1 MARLS
6 GLQRD
11 VLALYRKCLRESRKK
26 PVMKEARKHF
36 EAYARLEFNKN
47 ITLDKKD
54 FNTIEYLLRKG
65 QRQVDM
71 YSSPEQARR
80 KERVE
85 ARNRRSKSSK
95 TSIVTRSQ
103 RRALKQVRQEVF
115 GWESSSAKFTRRDQE
130 SDTVLPLVESAI
142 ASSPTYHS
150 DKTTR
155 ETRMHS
161 VDGAGCS
168 TFNKIKGAI
177 TNKNIISQ
185 TGTRTNSTQLT
196 GLDQLRRYQVN
207 PGNSAP
213 QESCIHNTRSLY
225 RKYNPSTRTSFVSP
239 ARSKAF
245 LAASTL
251 ASLYEEQGT
260 NHQNGIHLSGVS
272 ISGDPSK
279 KDISRNNTALIGASR
294 LASLAQG
301 KSFSSS
307 IHSIVQSIASDPSS
321 RSPSQRRAL
330 KRFTRDLELYLQIA
344 KQVPKQTPI
353 SSVPSTSFSTQTIQ
367 TIQEFKPYHAEFQ
380 AAGLAVTSS
389 EQRNKSVQGVQS
401 YGRRRTVPEIQ
412 PLLSGHK
419 STVLTDFETKR
430 GRPLLAIEES
440 LQDSLPANEM
450 GIKDSNL
457 LTKKSIAGRA
467 RIEKELSTLSIASEE
482 TVIEWA
488 QEYERADP
496 ANHIESPPCC
506 DLAPPRASSPAK
518 SYRPDSAISSQHGT
532 PAAKKSLPWLRKPP
546 ITADSAFKSDDV
558 IRDSRLSKL
567 AGDAAE
573 SPPYSE
579 FTSQPNSQS
588 SSIVLHLDTPPE
600 HKRYVPDQ
608 IPRASTSTTSSAS
621 PIPPTTTP
629 YVQSFVS
636 PGAGDNIGVADFA
649 NPEQPASQG
658 RSMLTNGE
666 TIAQKDIPLLK
677 NHATQTSAAP
687 SFITRAPHFT
697 TQIPVTV
704 QSQQRRGLI
713 LKSSLINETQRR
725 RLHQVAKTAGTDPA
739 PSHQILHAAF
749 TSAPPHVSSSPL
761 HCTQCNV
768 VLNANSDSK
777 LRPNIG
783 SAPGPSLGFDASSKR
798 KNTRICE
805 SPETIHCE
813 GCNLSVGN
821 SDKSIKTT
829 ASQHPRQNV
838 ERDVPL
844 HEYDDTRTMGIGSK
858 GKQKEPDVS
867 ADEGYFARQ
876 SNVRRSGGKLVSV
889 SERTPTPLPDQT
901 ERKSTA
907 DQVSPSQASATSIP
921 MPIQAGQSSQSTR
934 PGYVQGQVLSYA
946 RLPDIPVLLEISP
959 KLSVSES
966 VGDLQNQLSSLEKHT
981 KQEKDTKKLF
991 KGLRVATAA
1000 ACEEGVDKFIEEIT
1014 GYKVRKLL
1022 MDISALDGL
1031 GVNTLAHVARQT
1043 AQKRRGDLRR
1053 LQMTQITK
1061 EEARERN
1068 FERGLGFGD
1077 GDGDGNDSW
1086 KNSLEDVARM
1096 RRKGQGRGKLPRSQ
1110 SGEFRRNQNNSLE
1123 RERPSKDRALGL
1135 VAGDQGVRLREEAE
1149 AAFDEVSARED

>member
-1 MARLS
+1 MVNFKIHWKGCPHRTFPRIDNTSNRPQPNFTRCTSHANKGTCEIHNCR
-6 GLQRD
+6 
-11 VLALYRKCLRESRKK
+11 AL
-26 PVMKEARKHF
+26 
-36 EAYARLEFNKN
+36 
-47 ITLDKKD
+47 
-54 FNTIEYLLRKG
+54 
-65 QRQVDM
+65 
-71 YSSPEQARR
+71 EQARR
-80 KERVE
+80 KERIE
-85 ARNRRSKSSK
+85 ARNRRSRSLK

-103 RRALKQVRQEVF
+103 RRASKQVRREVF
-115 GWESSSAKFTRRDQE
+115 GWESSSAKITRQDQE
-130 SDTVLPLVESAI
+130 SDTVLPLVESAVE
-142 ASSPTYHS
+142 SSPTYHP
-150 DKTTR
+150 DKTTD
-155 ETRMHS
+155 ETLIHS

-168 TFNKIKGAI
+168 TFNKIKASI

-185 TGTRTNSTQLT
+185 TGTRNNSTQLT
-196 GLDQLRRYQVN
+196 GLDQIRRYQAN

-213 QESCIHNTRSLY
+213 QESCTNNTRSLY

-251 ASLYEEQGT
+251 ASLYEEQGS
-260 NHQNGIHLSGVS
+260 NHQNVIQSSGVS

-294 LASLAQG
+294 LATLAQG

-307 IHSIVQSIASDPSS
+307 VHSIVQSIASHPSS

-353 SSVPSTSFSTQTIQ
+353 SSGPSTSFSTQTIQ

-401 YGRRRTVPEIQ
+401 YGRRNTSPKVQ
-412 PLLSGHK
+412 SLLSDHR
-419 STVLTDFETKR
+419 SPVIADFKTER
-430 GRPLLAIEES
+430 RSPLLAIEEP

-450 GIKDSNL
+450 GIKGSNV
-457 LTKKSIAGRA
+457 LTKKSIPDRA
-467 RIEKELSTLSIASEE
+467 KAQKELSTMSVASEE
-482 TVIEWA
+482 TVIEWTPA
-488 QEYERADP
+488 YERVDT
-496 ANHIESPPCC
+496 ANQIESQPCC
-506 DLAPPRASSPAK
+506 DLAPPRPASPAK
-518 SYRPDSAISSQHGT
+518 SNRPDSAISPQHGT
-532 PAAKKSLPWLRKPP
+532 PPAKRSLPWLRKPSV
-546 ITADSAFKSDDV
+546 TAEPASESDTA

-567 AGDAAE
+567 AGDAAA

-579 FTSQPNSQS
+579 FTSQPDSQS

-600 HKRYVPDQ
+600 HKHCVPDQ
-608 IPRASTSTTSSAS
+608 IPRASTSTMSSAS
-621 PIPPTTTP
+621 PMPPTTTP
-629 YVQSFVS
+629 YAQSFVG
-636 PGAGDNIGVADFA
+636 PGEGDNIGVADFA
-649 NPEQPASQG
+649 NPEQLANQS

-666 TIAQKDIPLLK
+666 IIAQKDPPPLK
-677 NHATQTSAAP
+677 THATQTSAAP

-713 LKSSLINETQRR
+713 LKSSLINQTQRR
-725 RLHQVAKTAGTDPA
+725 QLPQVTKTAGTDLASLHQISRAASTLAFPHA
-739 PSHQILHAAF
+739 PS
-749 TSAPPHVSSSPL
+749 SPV

-768 VLNANSDSK
+768 VLNTNSDSK
-777 LRPNIG
+777 LRSNTG
-783 SAPGPSLGFDASSKR
+783 SAPGPSLGVDANSKR
-798 KNTRICE
+798 KNMRICE

-813 GCNLSVGN
+813 GCSLPVAN
-821 SDKSIKTT
+821 SDKNIKTT
-829 ASQHPRQNV
+829 ASQYPRQHV
-838 ERDVPL
+838 ERDFPL

-858 GKQKEPDVS
+858 GKQREPDVS
-867 ADEGYFARQ
+867 ADEGYFVRQ
-876 SNVRRSGGKLVSV
+876 SNVRKSGGKLTSV
-889 SERTPTPLPDQT
+889 SEQTPTPLPDPT
-901 ERKSTA
+901 TRKSTA

-934 PGYVQGQVLSYA
+934 PSYVQGQVLSYA

-1022 MDISALDGL
+1022 TDISALDGL

-1077 GDGDGNDSW
+1077 GDGDSESW
-1086 KNSLEDVARM
+1086 KNSSEEVARM

-1110 SGEFRRNQNNSLE
+1110 SGEFRRKQNSSLE
-1123 RERPSKDRALGL
+1123 RERPSRDRALGL

>member
-1 MARLS
+1 MVNFKIHWKGCPHRKFPRIDNTSNLPQPNSTRCASHANRGTCEIHS
-6 GLQRD
+6 CR
-11 VLALYRKCLRESRKK
+11 AL
-26 PVMKEARKHF
+26 
-36 EAYARLEFNKN
+36 
-47 ITLDKKD
+47 
-54 FNTIEYLLRKG
+54 
-65 QRQVDM
+65 
-71 YSSPEQARR
+71 EQARR
-80 KERVE
+80 NERVG

-103 RRALKQVRQEVF
+103 RRASKQVRQEVF
-115 GWESSSAKFTRRDQE
+115 GWESSSAKITRQDQE
-130 SDTVLPLVESAI
+130 SDTVLPLVEGAI
-142 ASSPTYHS
+142 DTSPAYHP
-150 DKTTR
+150 DRITA
-155 ETRMHS
+155 ETRIYS

-168 TFNKIKGAI
+168 SFNKIKGSI
-177 TNKNIISQ
+177 VNKSIISQ
-185 TGTRTNSTQLT
+185 TRTRIDSTQSI
-196 GLDQLRRYQVN
+196 GLDQIRRYQVN
-207 PGNSAP
+207 PGNSTP
-213 QESCIHNTRSLY
+213 RESCTYYTRSLY
-225 RKYNPSTRTSFVSP
+225 KKYNPSTRTGFVSP
-239 ARSKAF
+239 AKSKAF

-251 ASLYEEQGT
+251 ASLYEEQAT
-260 NHQNGIHLSGVS
+260 SHQNVIQSSGVS

-279 KDISRNNTALIGASR
+279 KLISRNNTALIGATR
-294 LASLAQG
+294 LATLAQG
-301 KSFSSS
+301 KYFSSS
-307 IHSIVQSIASDPSS
+307 VHSIVQSIASGPSS

-353 SSVPSTSFSTQTIQ
+353 SSAPSNSFSTQTIQ

-389 EQRNKSVQGVQS
+389 EQRNQPAQGVQL
-401 YGRRRTVPEIQ
+401 YGRRRTVPEVQ
-412 PLLSGHK
+412 PLLSGHR
-419 STVLTDFETKR
+419 STVLADFGIKQ
-430 GRPLLAIEES
+430 GSPLLDIEEP
-440 LQDSLPANEM
+440 LQDRLPVDEM
-450 GIKDSNL
+450 GIKGSNVL
-457 LTKKSIAGRA
+457 IKKSIPDRA
-467 RIEKELSTLSIASEE
+467 KPKKELSTIGVASEE
-482 TVIEWA
+482 TAIEGTQSYE
-488 QEYERADP
+488 QEDS
-496 ANHIESPPCC
+496 ANQIESQPCC

-518 SYRPDSAISSQHGT
+518 SYRPNPAISPQHGT
-532 PAAKKSLPWLRKPP
+532 PPAKKSLPWLRKPP
-546 ITADSAFKSDDV
+546 ITADPTSESDTT

-567 AGDAAE
+567 AGDAAA

-579 FTSQPNSQS
+579 FTIQPNSQS

-608 IPRASTSTTSSAS
+608 IPRVSTSTTSSTS

-629 YVQSFVS
+629 YVQSFIG
-636 PGAGDNIGVADFA
+636 PGEGDNIGVADFA
-649 NPEQPASQG
+649 NPEQLASQS
-658 RSMLTNGE
+658 RSMLTNGDS
-666 TIAQKDIPLLK
+666 IAQKDIPLLK
-677 NHATQTSAAP
+677 NRATHTSAAP

-697 TQIPVTV
+697 TQIPVTF

-725 RLHQVAKTAGTDPA
+725 QLPQVAKTAGADPA
-739 PSHQILHAAF
+739 LSHQLSRAAS
-749 TSAPPHVSSSPL
+749 TLASPHVPSSPL

-768 VLNANSDSK
+768 VLNTNSDSK

-783 SAPGPSLGFDASSKR
+783 SALGPSLGFDADSKR
-798 KNTRICE
+798 KNMRTCE
-805 SPETIHCE
+805 SSETIHCE
-813 GCNLSVGN
+813 GCTLSVGN
-821 SDKSIKTT
+821 SDRNIKTT
-829 ASQHPRQNV
+829 ASQYTRQHV

-844 HEYDDTRTMGIGSK
+844 HEYDNTRTIDIGFR

-867 ADEGYFARQ
+867 ADEGYFGRQ
-876 SNVRRSGGKLVSV
+876 SNVRRSGGKLASV
-889 SERTPTPLPDQT
+889 SEQTPAPPPDPT
-901 ERKSTA
+901 KRKSTA

-921 MPIQAGQSSQSTR
+921 MPIQAGQSRQSTR

-966 VGDLQNQLSSLEKHT
+966 VGDLQNQLSSLEKQT

-1043 AQKRRGDLRR
+1043 AQRRRGDLRR
-1053 LQMTQITK
+1053 LQMTKITK

-1077 GDGDGNDSW
+1077 GDGNDSW
-1086 KNSLEDVARM
+1086 KNSLEDVAMM

-1110 SGEFRRNQNNSLE
+1110 SGEFRRKQNSSSERE
-1123 RERPSKDRALGL
+1123 RERPSRDRALGL

>member
-26 PVMKEARKHF
+26 PAMKEARKHF
-36 EAYARLEFNKN
+36 EAYARLEFNKS

-80 KERVE
+80 KERIE
-85 ARNRRSKSSK
+85 ARNRRSKSLK

-103 RRALKQVRQEVF
+103 RRASKQVRQEVF
-115 GWESSSAKFTRRDQE
+115 GWESSSAKITRQDQG
-130 SDTVLPLVESAI
+130 SDTVLPLVESAVE
-142 ASSPTYHS
+142 SSPTYHP
-150 DKTTR
+150 DRTTG
-155 ETRMHS
+155 ETRIHS

-168 TFNKIKGAI
+168 TFNKIKGSI

-185 TGTRTNSTQLT
+185 TGTRTNSTQLA
-196 GLDQLRRYQVN
+196 GLDQIRRYQVN
-207 PGNSAP
+207 PGHSAP
-213 QESCIHNTRSLY
+213 GDSCAYYTRSLY
-225 RKYNPSTRTSFVSP
+225 KKYNPSTRTGFVSP
-239 ARSKAF
+239 AKSKVF

-251 ASLYEEQGT
+251 ASLYEEQGA
-260 NHQNGIHLSGVS
+260 NHQNVIQSSGVS

-279 KDISRNNTALIGASR
+279 KDISRNNTVLIGASR
-294 LASLAQG
+294 LATLAQG

-307 IHSIVQSIASDPSS
+307 VHSIVQSIASDPSS

-353 SSVPSTSFSTQTIQ
+353 SSAPSNSFSTQTIQ

-380 AAGLAVTSS
+380 AAGLAVTSL
-389 EQRNKSVQGVQS
+389 EQRNQSVQGVQS
-401 YGRRRTVPEIQ
+401 YGRRRTVPEVQ
-412 PLLSGHK
+412 PLLSGHR
-419 STVLTDFETKR
+419 STVLADFEIER
-430 GRPLLAIEES
+430 RSPLLDIEEL
-440 LQDSLPANEM
+440 LQSSLPENEM
-450 GIKDSNL
+450 GIKGSNV
-457 LTKKSIAGRA
+457 LTKKSIPDRTKTK
-467 RIEKELSTLSIASEE
+467 KELSTMSIASEE
-482 TVIEWA
+482 TVIEWTPA
-488 QEYERADP
+488 YERADP

-518 SYRPDSAISSQHGT
+518 SYLPDSVISSQHGT
-532 PAAKKSLPWLRKPP
+532 PPAKKTLPWLRKPP
-546 ITADSAFKSDDV
+546 ITAESAPKSDNV

-567 AGDAAE
+567 AGDAAA

-608 IPRASTSTTSSAS
+608 IPRTSTSITSSAS

-629 YVQSFVS
+629 YVQSFVG
-636 PGAGDNIGVADFA
+636 PGEGDNIGVADFA
-649 NPEQPASQG
+649 NPEQLASQS

-666 TIAQKDIPLLK
+666 TIAQKDMPLLK

-687 SFITRAPHFT
+687 SFITRASHFT

-704 QSQQRRGLI
+704 QGQQRRGLI
-713 LKSSLINETQRR
+713 LKSSLINDRR
-725 RLHQVAKTAGTDPA
+725 QLPQVAKTAGTDPA
-739 PSHQILHAAF
+739 PSHQISRAAS
-749 TSAPPHVSSSPL
+749 TLASPHVPSSPL

-768 VLNANSDSK
+768 VLNTNSDLK

-783 SAPGPSLGFDASSKR
+783 SATGPSLGFDADSKK
-798 KNTRICE
+798 KNMRICE

-821 SDKSIKTT
+821 SDKNVKTT
-829 ASQHPRQNV
+829 ASQYPRQHV

-844 HEYDDTRTMGIGSK
+844 HEYDDTRTMGIVSK

-876 SNVRRSGGKLVSV
+876 SNVRKSGGKLASV
-889 SERTPTPLPDQT
+889 SEQTPTPLPDPT
-901 ERKSTA
+901 KRKSTA

-921 MPIQAGQSSQSTR
+921 MPIQPGQSSQSTR

-1077 GDGDGNDSW
+1077 GDGDGDDSW
-1086 KNSLEDVARM
+1086 KNSLEEVARM

-1110 SGEFRRNQNNSLE
+1110 SGEFRRKQNSSLE
-1123 RERPSKDRALGL
+1123 RERPSRDRALGL

>member
-1 MARLS
+1 MVSFKIHWKGSPHRTFPRIDNTSNRPQPNSTRCASHVNR
-6 GLQRD
+6 GTCEIYNCR
-11 VLALYRKCLRESRKK
+11 AL
-26 PVMKEARKHF
+26 
-36 EAYARLEFNKN
+36 
-47 ITLDKKD
+47 
-54 FNTIEYLLRKG
+54 
-65 QRQVDM
+65 
-71 YSSPEQARR
+71 EQARR
-80 KERVE
+80 KERVG

-103 RRALKQVRQEVF
+103 RRASKQVRQIVF
-115 GWESSSAKFTRRDQE
+115 GWESSSAKITRQDQE
-130 SDTVLPLVESAI
+130 SVTVLPLVEGAI
-142 ASSPTYHS
+142 ESSPTYHP
-150 DKTTR
+150 DRTTG
-155 ETRMHS
+155 ETRIHS

-168 TFNKIKGAI
+168 TFNKIKGPIA
-177 TNKNIISQ
+177 NKSIISQ
-185 TGTRTNSTQLT
+185 TGTRINSTQSI
-196 GLDQLRRYQVN
+196 GLDQIRRYQVN
-207 PGNSAP
+207 PGNSTP
-213 QESCIHNTRSLY
+213 RDSCTYYTRSLY
-225 RKYNPSTRTSFVSP
+225 KKYNPSTRTGFVSP
-239 ARSKAF
+239 AKSKAF

-251 ASLYEEQGT
+251 ASLYEEQAT
-260 NHQNGIHLSGVS
+260 NHQNAIQSSGVS
-272 ISGDPSK
+272 ILGDPSK
-279 KDISRNNTALIGASR
+279 KDISRNNTALIGGSR
-294 LASLAQG
+294 LATLAQG

-307 IHSIVQSIASDPSS
+307 VHSIVQSIASDPSS

-353 SSVPSTSFSTQTIQ
+353 SSAPSNSFSTQTIQ

-380 AAGLAVTSS
+380 TAGLAVTSS
-389 EQRNKSVQGVQS
+389 EQRNQPAQGVQS
-401 YGRRRTVPEIQ
+401 YGRRRTVPEVH
-412 PLLSGHK
+412 PLLSGHR
-419 STVLTDFETKR
+419 STVLVDFEPKR
-430 GRPLLAIEES
+430 GSLLLDIKEP
-440 LQDSLPANEM
+440 LQDSVPVNEM
-450 GIKDSNL
+450 RIKGSNVL
-457 LTKKSIAGRA
+457 IKKSIPDRA
-467 RIEKELSTLSIASEE
+467 KPKRELSTMSVASEE
-482 TVIEWA
+482 TAIEGTQSYE
-488 QEYERADP
+488 QEDP
-496 ANHIESPPCC
+496 ANQIESQPCC
-506 DLAPPRASSPAK
+506 DLAPPRASSPEK
-518 SYRPDSAISSQHGT
+518 SYRPDPAISPQHGT
-532 PAAKKSLPWLRKPP
+532 PPAKKSLPWLRKPP
-546 ITADSAFKSDDV
+546 ITAGPVLESDTT

-567 AGDAAE
+567 AGDAAA

-579 FTSQPNSQS
+579 FTSQPDSQS

-608 IPRASTSTTSSAS
+608 IPRASTSTTSSA
-621 PIPPTTTP
+621 PPVPPNTTP
-629 YVQSFVS
+629 YVQSFVG
-636 PGAGDNIGVADFA
+636 PGEGDNIGVADFA
-649 NPEQPASQG
+649 NPEQLAGQS
-658 RSMLTNGE
+658 RFMLTNGE

-687 SFITRAPHFT
+687 SFIIRAPHFT

-713 LKSSLINETQRR
+713 LKSSLIDETQRR
-725 RLHQVAKTAGTDPA
+725 QLPQVARTAGTDPA
-739 PSHQILHAAF
+739 PSHQILRAAS
-749 TSAPPHVSSSPL
+749 TLASPHVPSSPL

-768 VLNANSDSK
+768 VLNATSDSK

-783 SAPGPSLGFDASSKR
+783 SAPGPSLEFDANPKR
-798 KNTRICE
+798 KNMRTCE
-805 SPETIHCE
+805 SPDTIHCE
-813 GCNLSVGN
+813 ECNLSVCN
-821 SDKSIKTT
+821 TDKNIKTT
-829 ASQHPRQNV
+829 ASQYPRQHV

-844 HEYDDTRTMGIGSK
+844 HEFDDTRTIDIGFK

-876 SNVRRSGGKLVSV
+876 SNVRRSGGKLASV
-889 SERTPTPLPDQT
+889 SDQTPTPLPDPT
-901 ERKSTA
+901 KRKSTA
-907 DQVSPSQASATSIP
+907 DKVSSQASATSIP

-966 VGDLQNQLSSLEKHT
+966 VGDLQNQLSSLEKQT

-1053 LQMTQITK
+1053 LQMTKITK

-1077 GDGDGNDSW
+1077 GDGKDSW
-1086 KNSLEDVARM
+1086 KNSLEDVAIIS
-1096 RRKGQGRGKLPRSQ
+1096 RKGQGRGKLPRCQ
-1110 SGEFRRNQNNSLE
+1110 SGEFRRKQNSSLE
-1123 RERPSKDRALGL
+1123 RPSRDRALGL

>member
-1 MARLS
+1 MVNFKIHWKGCPHRTFPRIDNTSNRSKPNSTRCASHANR
-6 GLQRD
+6 GTCEIHNCR
-11 VLALYRKCLRESRKK
+11 AL
-26 PVMKEARKHF
+26 
-36 EAYARLEFNKN
+36 
-47 ITLDKKD
+47 
-54 FNTIEYLLRKG
+54 
-65 QRQVDM
+65 
-71 YSSPEQARR
+71 EQARR

-103 RRALKQVRQEVF
+103 RRASKQARREVF
-115 GWESSSAKFTRRDQE
+115 GWESSSAKIIRQDQE
-130 SDTVLPLVESAI
+130 SDTVLPFVEGVI
-142 ASSPTYHS
+142 ESSPTYHP
-150 DKTTR
+150 DKTTG
-155 ETRMHS
+155 ETRIHS

-168 TFNKIKGAI
+168 TFNKIKGSIA
-177 TNKNIISQ
+177 NKSIISQ
-185 TGTRTNSTQLT
+185 TGTRINSTQSI
-196 GLDQLRRYQVN
+196 GLDQTRRYQAI
-207 PGNSAP
+207 PGNSTP
-213 QESCIHNTRSLY
+213 RDSCTYYTRSLY
-225 RKYNPSTRTSFVSP
+225 KKYNPSTRTGFASP
-239 ARSKAF
+239 AKSKAF

-251 ASLYEEQGT
+251 ASLYEEQAT
-260 NHQNGIHLSGVS
+260 NHQNVIQSSGVS
-272 ISGDPSK
+272 ILGDPSK
-279 KDISRNNTALIGASR
+279 KDISRNNIALIGASR
-294 LASLAQG
+294 VATLAQG

-307 IHSIVQSIASDPSS
+307 VHSIVQSIASDPSS

-353 SSVPSTSFSTQTIQ
+353 SSAPSNSLSTQTIQ

-389 EQRNKSVQGVQS
+389 EQRNQPAQGVQS
-401 YGRRRTVPEIQ
+401 YGRRRTVPEVQ
-412 PLLSGHK
+412 PLLPGHRT
-419 STVLTDFETKR
+419 TVLADFKTKR
-430 GRPLLAIEES
+430 GSLLLDIEEP
-440 LQDSLPANEM
+440 LHDSLPTDEM
-450 GIKDSNL
+450 GIKGSNVL
-457 LTKKSIAGRA
+457 IKKSIPDHAKPK
-467 RIEKELSTLSIASEE
+467 KELSTMSITSEE
-482 TVIEWA
+482 TVIEGTRA
-488 QEYERADP
+488 YEQENP
-496 ANHIESPPCC
+496 ANQIESQPCC
-506 DLAPPRASSPAK
+506 DLAPAQTSSPAK
-518 SYRPDSAISSQHGT
+518 SYRPESAISPQHGT
-532 PAAKKSLPWLRKPP
+532 PSAKKSLPWLRKPL
-546 ITADSAFKSDDV
+546 ITADPASESDTA

-567 AGDAAE
+567 AGDAAA

-608 IPRASTSTTSSAS
+608 IPRASTSTMSSVS

-629 YVQSFVS
+629 YMQSFVG
-636 PGAGDNIGVADFA
+636 PGEGDNIGVADFA
-649 NPEQPASQG
+649 NPEQLASQS
-658 RSMLTNGE
+658 RSMLTNGD

-677 NHATQTSAAP
+677 NHATQTSAAA

-725 RLHQVAKTAGTDPA
+725 QSPQVTKTAGTDPA
-739 PSHQILHAAF
+739 PSHQISRAA
-749 TSAPPHVSSSPL
+749 SALASPHIPSSPI
-761 HCTQCNV
+761 HCTQCNI

-777 LRPNIG
+777 PHPNIG
-783 SAPGPSLGFDASSKR
+783 PAPGPSLGFDSNSKR
-798 KNTRICE
+798 KNTRTCE

-821 SDKSIKTT
+821 SDKNIKTT
-829 ASQHPRQNV
+829 PRQHV
-838 ERDVPL
+838 ERGVPL
-844 HEYDDTRTMGIGSK
+844 HEYDDTRTIGTGSK

-876 SNVRRSGGKLVSV
+876 SNVRKSGGKLASV
-889 SERTPTPLPDQT
+889 SEQIPTPLLDPNK
-901 ERKSTA
+901 RKSTA
-907 DQVSPSQASATSIP
+907 DQVSPSKASATSIP

-981 KQEKDTKKLF
+981 RQEKDTKKLF

-1053 LQMTQITK
+1053 LQMTKITK
-1061 EEARERN
+1061 DEARERN
-1068 FERGLGFGD
+1068 FERGLGLGNGD
-1077 GDGDGNDSW
+1077 GDGDDSW
-1086 KNSLEDVARM
+1086 KNSLEEVARM

-1110 SGEFRRNQNNSLE
+1110 SGEFRRKQNSSLE
-1123 RERPSKDRALGL
+1123 RERPSRDRALGL